1 MLRDNARRWENVN
14 SFRMTV
20 TKEME
25 FEFNF
30 KICLK
35 TGSIQVRKNRN

>member
-20 TKEME
+20 TEEME
-25 FEFNF
+25 FEFN
-30 KICLK
+30 LK
-35 TGSIQVRKNRN
+35 FV

>member
-20 TKEME
+20 TEEME

-30 KICLK
+30 K
-35 TGSIQVRKNRN
+35 